1 MAAGL
6 YTVPPRRAKAATRFD
21 PAKAQGSTMPR
32 FFIILILIL
41 VAIVALIAVMATVN
55 TEVPPQRVEK
65 AMLNEA
71 AAK

>member
-1 MAAGL
+1 
-6 YTVPPRRAKAATRFD
+6 
-21 PAKAQGSTMPR
+21 MPR